1 MLTKLSAYI
10 LFLPFVSILFTS
22 IVFLFLQFFS
32 NKKYLLNLI
41 ISFFIIFVLNLI
53 IIYKFNQYLN
63 HQQVFYLIFAYL
75 CNSFIFMCLI
85 QTPISSLQLTLLRLV
100 RSNPGINKKKILK
113 KYNSRQVF
121 EERIKRLE
129 SSNIIYR
136 NNSSI
141 FLKSKKIL
149 LYLNFLFILR
159 KMFNIKN

>member
-85 QTPISSLQLTLLRLV
+85 QAPISSLQLTLLRLV

-113 KYNSRQVF
+113 KYNSHHVF

-129 SSNIIYR
+129 SSNIIYK
-136 NNSSI
+136 NNSSF

-149 LYLNFLFILR
+149 LYLNFLFIL
-159 KMFNIKN
+159 KKIFNIKN